1 MLAPPPIPN
10 RPARIPVTTPPAMIA
25 PASSASSENGTPVS
39 TSGRDVG
46 RGGTRV
52 RHQTDRLTQNPN
64 AGTGLDGL
72 RRDVAPK
79 CTRAGHPLKQA
90 QDVPGH
96 CMQPRTARKLA
107 FDVRK
112 KPFEHCFG
120 GGERRRRTV
129 DQRIDA
135 KTPTRIL
142 IGSPAH
148 HHPET
153 SAYVTRRI

>member
-1 MLAPPPIPN
+1 MIAPPPIPN

-25 PASSASSENGTPVS
+25 PASSASSGNGTPVS

-46 RGGTRV
+46 RGGTRG
-52 RHQTDRLTQNPN
+52 RHEIERVTQDRN
-64 AGTGLDGL
+64 AGARLDGL

-107 FDVRK
+107 FDVREK
-112 KPFEHCFG
+112 GFECPL
-120 GGERRRRTV
+120 E
-129 DQRIDA
+129 
-135 KTPTRIL
+135 
-142 IGSPAH
+142 
-148 HHPET
+148 
-153 SAYVTRRI
+153 